1 MKLKSTNKNYWQPVP
16 EQHYKK
22 TYLVRKAQELEAEEE
37 IKAYDGETETYP
49 SISTGEMLYS
59 QDVDAK
65 G

>member
-1 MKLKSTNKNYWQPVP
+1 MKKTSHNSYQPVAD
-16 EQHYKK
+16 QHYKK

-59 QDVDAK
+59 QDVDAE